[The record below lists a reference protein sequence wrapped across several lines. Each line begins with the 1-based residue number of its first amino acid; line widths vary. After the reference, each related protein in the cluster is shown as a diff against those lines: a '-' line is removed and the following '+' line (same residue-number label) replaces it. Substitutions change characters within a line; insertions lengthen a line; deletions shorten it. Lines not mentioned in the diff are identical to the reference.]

1 MKFSLSFFLAAS
13 HAAVSLV
20 FAVPSPQ
27 ATTSLKV
34 STSIAKIGQYCG
46 VFEVS
51 EVGSLDQK
59 FTHKIPTGIK
69 PVNEDNERFF
79 KVNCGTNLKCSS
91 KTGSGKCIKK

>member
-13 HAAVSLV
+13 HAAVALV

-34 STSIAKIGQYCG
+34 SSSKAKIGQLCG

-51 EVGSLDQK
+51 EVNSLDQP

-69 PVNEDNERFF
+69 SVKGSNEKYFR
-79 KVNCGTNLKCSS
+79 VNCAKPLKCSS
-91 KTGSGKCIKK
+91 GTGVGTCKK